1 MVAMVD
7 QLELAKSVAV
17 KVTDWRAVTTDGAV
31 YRPSAVTE
39 PALAGVNVHA
49 TAVLAAS
56 ATLLV
61 NCWVWEGH
69 TPRRNSRER
78 FRSR

>member
-1 MVAMVD
+1 MVAVVD

-39 PALAGVNVHA
+39 PALAGVKAHA
-49 TAVLAAS
+49 TPAGEPDAKLP
-56 ATLLV
+56 
-61 NCWVWEGH
+61 CWH
-69 TPRRNSRER
+69 
-78 FRSR
+78 